1 VRDGSTLRV
10 LLLPSYHNITL
21 QLSGLKCPGF
31 KREADN
37 TEVAEPFAEEAK
49 QFVESR
55 LLQRDIKVILE
66 GVANQ
71 SNGIL
76 LGTVL
81 HPVCLFVC
89 LANLFI
95 TSFGVV
101 WNVLFVFRMAT
112 YRSFC

>member
-1 VRDGSTLRV
+1 MRDGSTLRV

-31 KREADN
+31 KREGDS
-37 TEVAEPFAEEAK
+37 EVAEPFAEEAK
-49 QFVESR
+49 QFVETR

-81 HPVCLFVC
+81 HPVCFFCCCCCCSSCPVFLRIFLF
-89 LANLFI
+89 LYLLFI
-95 TSFGVV
+95 KIE
-101 WNVLFVFRMAT
+101 W
-112 YRSFC
+112 